1 MTRPRLATPAVSLLV
16 PAIVGAAIFA
26 VTCAWIAVRSLQGTG
41 GTPVYPLDDT
51 YIQMTIARTL
61 ASSGTYG
68 FLPGV
73 PAFSSSS
80 PLWVLLLALG
90 APGGVLGAMPAL
102 LNITFSLLLLATSL
116 RYLAR
121 DGLSTTW
128 LITAAISL
136 NVIVPLGTTAAVGLE
151 HTAHAWATIAFAT
164 LVATASARPAQ
175 NAPSRALLVL
185 AAVLVGLRFEGLFLI
200 ACSAVL
206 FARRRLSTSV
216 ALVLAGLLPVA
227 IHAAVALWNGWTALP
242 SPLVVKGHYPAE
254 VSSAAVVGAVVE
266 RIDRLGQLW
275 AAAGAFDMSALLL
288 VAGVNGVAIVWAIT
302 HGDRTSTRL
311 RLSLLFLGTLA
322 IHASVA
328 KLDRA
333 YGRYGMYLVT
343 MGVVAGLPWVRELVG
358 ALAAGERRP
367 RRAARLACV
376 AALLAVCVVSAFA
389 VRRTARLTIKVPVG
403 SREMYL
409 QQHQMATFAREAL
422 AGQGVAVNDLGLM
435 AYRGGVRPF
444 DVIGLGTIEMARLYR
459 SGGLTPAA
467 IDDLARQEGVVAAMV
482 YPGWIAFLAGG
493 VPASWIPIADLMM
506 SSAQVAGYPSVRIYA
521 LNADGVDALRAS
533 LRAFAPRLPEG
544 AWVTWIA
551 SEPHES
557 GAVDEESHH

>member
-1 MTRPRLATPAVSLLV
+1 MTRPRPATPAVSLLV
-16 PAIVGAAIFA
+16 PAIVGVAIFA
-26 VTCAWIAVRSLQGTG
+26 LTCAWIAVRSLQGTG

-80 PLWVLLLALG
+80 PLWVLLLTPGALT
-90 APGGVLGAMPAL
+90 GVIGAMPAL

-121 DGLSTTW
+121 EGLSTTW

-175 NAPSRALLVL
+175 NAPGRALLVL

-200 ACSAVL
+200 ACSAAL

-216 ALVLAGLLPVA
+216 ALVLAGLMPVA

-254 VSSAAVVGAVVE
+254 ISSAAVVGAVVE

-288 VAGVNGVAIVWAIT
+288 VAGVNVVAIVWAIT

-358 ALAAGERRP
+358 VLAARERRP
-367 RRAARLACV
+367 RRAARVACV
-376 AALLAVCVVSAFA
+376 TALLAVCVVSAFA

-409 QQHQMATFAREAL
+409 QQHQMAAFAREAL

-459 SGGLTPAA
+459 SGGLTPIA
-467 IDDLARQEGVVAAMV
+467 IDDLARKEGVVAAMV

-506 SSAQVAGYPSVRIYA
+506 ASARVAGYPAVRIYA
-521 LNADGVDALRAS
+521 LNTDGVDALRAS
-533 LRAFAPRLPEG
+533 LRAFEPRLPEG

-557 GAVDEESHH
+557 GAVDEESHR